1 VKKVDLV
8 AVMKDG
14 AEEIGRSFTDPN
26 DDWFPVVMIQTGE
39 AIIPVILEITDD
51 REATGRGLEVLLRN
65 TGAEQA
71 VLVSS
76 SWFVIRGPGDIGD
89 SYPVR
94 DQPDRK
100 EVLVMTHVT
109 RDSMEMMMA
118 DIHRHESKPPTLG
131 PWSDPA
137 DGLSVSGI
145 FADAM
150 RLGIG

>member
-1 VKKVDLV
+1 MVDLV

-14 AEEIGRSFTDPN
+14 AEEIGRSFTKPT
-26 DDWFPVVMIQTGE
+26 DDWFPVVMIQTGD
-39 AIIPVILEITDD
+39 AIIPVILELSDD
-51 REATGRGLEVLLRN
+51 KEATGKGLETLLRN
-65 TGAEQA
+65 TGADQA

-76 SWFVIRGPGDIGD
+76 SWFILRGPDDDI
-89 SYPVR
+89 SESLPVR

-109 RDSMEMMMA
+109 RDSMEMMTA
-118 DIHRHESKPPTLG
+118 DIYRHESDPPTLG
-131 PWSDPA
+131 PWSEPM

>member
-51 REATGRGLEVLLRN
+51 REATGRGLEALLRN

-76 SWFVIRGPGDIGD
+76 SWFVIRGPGDISD

-109 RDSMEMMMA
+109 RDSMEMIMA